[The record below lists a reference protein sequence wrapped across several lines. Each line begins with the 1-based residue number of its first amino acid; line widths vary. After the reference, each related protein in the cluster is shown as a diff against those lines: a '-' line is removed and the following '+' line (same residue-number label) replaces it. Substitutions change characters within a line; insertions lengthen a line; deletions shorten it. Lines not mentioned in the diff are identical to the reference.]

1 MPTAYVH
8 TAFGGPE
15 TEAFADLPRPVPGP
29 GQLLIA
35 VRAAGVNP
43 VDWKRRAGYR
53 RAGGPPTELP
63 SVFGSEAAGTVVEV
77 GPGVTGFAAGDA
89 VFGSTDTG
97 GYAQLTLLPAG
108 GTAHKPAGLSWTDA
122 ATLPVAAATA
132 YDALHQ
138 LALPAGSTLLVN
150 GVGGGVGVAAAQ
162 IARHA
167 GLTVIG
173 TGSEAK
179 RDFAQSLGAVHV
191 LSGEGEGEG
200 VADRVRAVAP
210 GGVDGVLD
218 LVGGDSL
225 REVAGLLAD
234 RSRLVSG
241 ADKALAGELGG
252 SAIVRARTGA
262 VLDAVA
268 ALVLEGALDP
278 YVTRT
283 FPLAEADQALRAVES
298 GHTRGKIALTV
309 TP

>member
-1 MPTAYVH
+1 MPTAYLH

-15 TEAFADLPRPVPGP
+15 TEAFADLPRPVPGA

-43 VDWKRRAGYR
+43 VDWKRRDGYR
-53 RAGGPPTELP
+53 RPGGPPTDLP
-63 SVFGSEAAGTVVEV
+63 SVFGSEAAGVVEEV
-77 GPGVTGFAAGDA
+77 GPGVEGFAVGDE

-97 GYAQLTLLPAG
+97 GYAELTLLPAA

-132 YDALHQ
+132 YDALTQ
-138 LALPAGSTLLVN
+138 LALPAGATLLVN

-173 TGSEAK
+173 TASEAK
-179 RDFAQSLGAVHV
+179 RDFAESLGAVHAA
-191 LSGEGEGEG
+191 SGEG

-218 LVGGDSL
+218 LVGGASL
-225 REVAGLLAD
+225 REVADLLTD

-241 ADKALAGELGG
+241 ADKAGAADLGG
-252 SAIVRARTGA
+252 SAIIRERTGA

-268 ALVLEGALDP
+268 ALVVKGVLDP
-278 YVTRT
+278 YVTRV
-283 FPLAEADQALRAVES
+283 FPLAEAPAALRAVEG
-298 GHTRGKIALTV
+298 GHTRGKVVI

>member
-1 MPTAYVH
+1 MPTAYLH

-43 VDWKRRAGYR
+43 VDWKRRGGYR
-53 RAGGPPTELP
+53 RAGGPPTDLP
-63 SVFGSEAAGTVVEV
+63 SVFGSEAAGVVEEV
-77 GPGVTGFAAGDA
+77 GPGVEGFAPGDE

-97 GYAQLTLLPAG
+97 GYAELTLLPAA

-132 YDALHQ
+132 YDALVQ
-138 LALPAGSTLLVN
+138 LGLPAGATLLVN
-150 GVGGGVGVAAAQ
+150 GVGGGVGVSAAQ

-167 GLTVIG
+167 GLTVVG
-173 TGSEAK
+173 TASAAK
-179 RDFAQSLGAVHV
+179 GDFAKSLGVIPVA
-191 LSGEGEGEG
+191 SGPG
-200 VADRVRAVAP
+200 VADRVRVAAS
-210 GGVDGVLD
+210 GGVDGLLD

-225 REVAGLLAD
+225 RELAPLVGE

-241 ADKALAGELGG
+241 ADKALAVELGG

-262 VLDAVA
+262 VLSAVA

-283 FPLAEADQALRAVES
+283 YPLTEADQALRAVES
-298 GHTRGKIALTV
+298 GHTRGKIALTIPPR
-309 TP
+309 T